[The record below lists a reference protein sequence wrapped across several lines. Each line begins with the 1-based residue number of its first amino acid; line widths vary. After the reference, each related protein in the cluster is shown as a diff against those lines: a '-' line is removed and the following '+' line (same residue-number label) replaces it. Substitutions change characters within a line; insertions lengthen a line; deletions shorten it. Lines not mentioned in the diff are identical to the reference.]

1 MKDFTLILKNQPGT
15 FADLGE
21 ALGKAGINM
30 EGICGMPCEG
40 EGLIH
45 VLVKDAIATRKVLEE
60 ANIEIRAERDV
71 FVLDIGHK
79 VSKPGTG
86 GELARK
92 LANAGVN
99 IDLIYFGENNKL
111 ILGVD
116 DLEKARSAL

>member
-1 MKDFTLILKNQPGT
+1 MKDFTLVLKNQLGT

-30 EGICGMPCEG
+30 EGLCGIPCEG

-45 VLVKDAIATRKVLEE
+45 VLVKDAIATRKVLED

-71 FVLDIGHK
+71 FVLDIGRK

-86 GELARK
+86 GEMARK

-99 IDLIYFGENNKL
+99 IDLIYVGENNKL
-111 ILGVD
+111 VLGVD
-116 DLEKARSAL
+116 DMEKARAAL